1 LDDCFLILITKF
13 YSIVFK
19 DLDELRIFNNVDIFS
34 ISILSKLFNECL
46 PVFDSISETSQDLD
60 TLFFE
65 HLDMNGAIVRA
76 AHRSLPAFI
85 LLTGGSFRDS
95 RIILSEIKEFLW
107 INFHSYSILEVL
119 I

>member
-1 LDDCFLILITKF
+1 
-13 YSIVFK
+13 
-19 DLDELRIFNNVDIFS
+19 
-34 ISILSKLFNECL
+34 
-46 PVFDSISETSQDLD
+46 
-60 TLFFE
+60 
-65 HLDMNGAIVRA
+65 MNGAIVRA

-119 I
+119 IWDFPVLIMVKLIKQSFELLFIDVKTPMIQIMLEFLRLDSTWLGSIKVSEGLLKCLPLESNLL